1 MLFKVS
7 RKKPRITEA
16 IGVREVNGINLQDY
30 IHFHNLMIEMIDFSS
45 NVRITIRCLEGK
57 HQGIEA

>member
-1 MLFKVS
+1 MLFTVS
-7 RKKPRITEA
+7 HKKPGITKA
-16 IGVREVNGINLQDY
+16 IGVREVNGINLLDY
-30 IHFHNLMIEMIDFSS
+30 IHFHNHMIEIIDFSS